1 MLISYPERKANP
13 HSHLHFRG
21 SVCFD
26 FCPLFLTDK
35 PERPNLSGNRVRGNR
50 APCHLNTRTLS
61 RQRLDGSPWL
71 KCNAG
76 REQQKAFDNISII
89 DNKYVVNHWEIFRSF
104 ESFENWRTKDFSRL
118 SDFVVFF
125 QSLKHKDSCRFPVK
139 TQQCMLV
146 PTHIFKPGNMGTA
159 GRTGGTICSFSS
171 RTWGLWMA
179 GKKRHPI
186 SKIPLSGPS
195 CEEFPPLQL
204 LLCPL
209 LLSSSLLFFFNQA
222 VWGCQVFWDEDSQPC
237 EKLIP
242 CGPSSLWRSSPW
254 EHWWWLAG
262 RWWSAE
268 GGGMD
273 GEMKGAWTEGHLTS
287 RLSSSDSNSD
297 SEAHTW
303 SYIYAVPPSPPPL
316 KHHIHTSILSST
328 PVNYL
333 PTLCQSPTPR
343 PFDEVPF
350 LTIRRLGWRAERI
363 YDVEGSSSGLWR
375 MTVVHKRES
384 ALVALCPEP
393 PWQRHWPPPPIHPTP
408 NHLALI
414 VSP

>member
-1 MLISYPERKANP
+1 
-13 HSHLHFRG
+13 
-21 SVCFD
+21 
-26 FCPLFLTDK
+26 
-35 PERPNLSGNRVRGNR
+35 
-50 APCHLNTRTLS
+50 
-61 RQRLDGSPWL
+61 
-71 KCNAG
+71 
-76 REQQKAFDNISII
+76 
-89 DNKYVVNHWEIFRSF
+89 
-104 ESFENWRTKDFSRL
+104 
-118 SDFVVFF
+118 
-125 QSLKHKDSCRFPVK
+125 
-139 TQQCMLV
+139 MLV

-262 RWWSAE
+262 RWWSTE

-287 RLSSSDSNSD
+287 RRSRSDSKSD

-303 SYIYAVPPSPPPL
+303 SYISAVAHFAPLPP
-316 KHHIHTSILSST
+316 KHHIQTSILSSV
-328 PVNYL
+328 PVSYL
-333 PTLCQSPTPR
+333 PFLSIPNSKTFWWGSLPDHQTAGMESREDLRCGGLVEWPLEDDSGSQERKYSSCIVSQTSLAEALTP
-343 PFDEVPF
+343 
-350 LTIRRLGWRAERI
+350 L
-363 YDVEGSSSGLWR
+363 
-375 MTVVHKRES
+375 
-384 ALVALCPEP
+384 
-393 PWQRHWPPPPIHPTP
+393 PIHPTP
-408 NHLALI
+408 QPLGFNRFSLVVPLCVKATILTDSSWAPCQGMKDMIDNNGSKMRCSTELFSGAASAPGTCCHKAVESLGAGRLKNIAHKAFSWKTEETEKWMSECFACSAVFLPLPPSQSKALLEI
-414 VSP
+414 

>member
-1 MLISYPERKANP
+1 
-13 HSHLHFRG
+13 
-21 SVCFD
+21 
-26 FCPLFLTDK
+26 
-35 PERPNLSGNRVRGNR
+35 
-50 APCHLNTRTLS
+50 
-61 RQRLDGSPWL
+61 
-71 KCNAG
+71 
-76 REQQKAFDNISII
+76 
-89 DNKYVVNHWEIFRSF
+89 
-104 ESFENWRTKDFSRL
+104 
-118 SDFVVFF
+118 
-125 QSLKHKDSCRFPVK
+125 
-139 TQQCMLV
+139 MLV

-171 RTWGLWMA
+171 RTWGLWMV

-262 RWWSAE
+262 RWWSTE

-287 RLSSSDSNSD
+287 RLSRSDSKSD

-303 SYIYAVPPSPPPL
+303 SYISAVARFAPLPP
-316 KHHIHTSILSST
+316 KHHIQTSILSST

-333 PTLCQSPTPR
+333 PTLCQSPNSKTFWWGSLPDHQMAGMESR
-343 PFDEVPF
+343 EDLRCGGLVEWPLEDDSGSQERKYSSCIVSWTS
-350 LTIRRLGWRAERI
+350 LAE
-363 YDVEGSSSGLWR
+363 
-375 MTVVHKRES
+375 
-384 ALVALCPEP
+384 ALN
-393 PWQRHWPPPPIHPTP
+393 PPPQSIRPP

>member
-1 MLISYPERKANP
+1 
-13 HSHLHFRG
+13 
-21 SVCFD
+21 
-26 FCPLFLTDK
+26 
-35 PERPNLSGNRVRGNR
+35 
-50 APCHLNTRTLS
+50 
-61 RQRLDGSPWL
+61 
-71 KCNAG
+71 
-76 REQQKAFDNISII
+76 
-89 DNKYVVNHWEIFRSF
+89 
-104 ESFENWRTKDFSRL
+104 
-118 SDFVVFF
+118 
-125 QSLKHKDSCRFPVK
+125 
-139 TQQCMLV
+139 MLV

-262 RWWSAE
+262 RWWSME

-287 RLSSSDSNSD
+287 RLSRSDSNSD

-303 SYIYAVPPSPPPL
+303 SYISAVVLFPLCLPNTKYRHQFFPPL
-316 KHHIHTSILSST
+316 L
-328 PVNYL
+328 
-333 PTLCQSPTPR
+333 
-343 PFDEVPF
+343 
-350 LTIRRLGWRAERI
+350 LTIYPLSVNPQLWDLLMRFPSWPSGMESREDLRCGGLVEWPLEDDSGSQERKYSSCIVSRTSLAE
-363 YDVEGSSSGLWR
+363 
-375 MTVVHKRES
+375 
-384 ALVALCPEP
+384 ALTPHLQSIRP
-393 PWQRHWPPPPIHPTP
+393 P

>member
-1 MLISYPERKANP
+1 
-13 HSHLHFRG
+13 
-21 SVCFD
+21 
-26 FCPLFLTDK
+26 
-35 PERPNLSGNRVRGNR
+35 
-50 APCHLNTRTLS
+50 
-61 RQRLDGSPWL
+61 
-71 KCNAG
+71 
-76 REQQKAFDNISII
+76 
-89 DNKYVVNHWEIFRSF
+89 
-104 ESFENWRTKDFSRL
+104 
-118 SDFVVFF
+118 
-125 QSLKHKDSCRFPVK
+125 
-139 TQQCMLV
+139 MLV

-262 RWWSAE
+262 RWWSTE

-287 RLSSSDSNSD
+287 RLSRSDSKSD

-303 SYIYAVPPSPPPL
+303 SYVFAVACFAPLPP
-316 KHHIHTSILSST
+316 KHHIQTSVLSSA

-350 LTIRRLGWRAERI
+350 LTIRRLGWKAERI
-363 YDVEGSSSGLWR
+363 CDVEGSSSGLWR

-384 ALVALCPEP
+384 TPVALCPEP

-408 NHLALI
+408 QPLGFNRFSLVVPLCVKATILTDSSWAPCQGTTDMI
-414 VSP
+414 DNNGSKTRRSTEQFSGTA